1 MQMSFSGL
9 VLSGGR
15 GSRMGGADKGLV
27 HWRGMPMAEHVCRQ
41 LSPLTCE
48 VLLSCNRNQAQYSVF
63 ATQILGDAQSD
74 YPGPLAGIV
83 TGLRTM
89 RGSHLLVL
97 PCDLPAITSALLAG
111 LQRLSRQYPER
122 PVVVR
127 QGAGL
132 QPLVCVV
139 PRELKEAIELAWD
152 QGERS
157 PNRLWQQLQAVELA
171 CAEDDPQLINVNSLD
186 ILAAA

>member
-1 MQMSFSGL
+1 M
-9 VLSGGR
+9 
-15 GSRMGGADKGLV
+15 
-27 HWRGMPMAEHVCRQ
+27 
-41 LSPLTCE
+41 
-48 VLLSCNRNQAQYSVF
+48 
-63 ATQILGDAQSD
+63 
-74 YPGPLAGIV
+74 
-83 TGLRTM
+83 
-89 RGSHLLVL
+89 
-97 PCDLPAITSALLAG
+97 
-111 LQRLSRQYPER
+111 
-122 PVVVR
+122 VR